1 MKYTKYGF
9 IIKAKQTKNGGI
21 LMETRCFEL
30 CSERELNPK
39 RTFDCGQ
46 CFRWN
51 EDADGRYR
59 GVASGRAAVVWAEGD
74 RAYIEC
80 AVSDIYFWR
89 DYLDM
94 ETDYA
99 EARRSIEVCDYLR
112 DCAAYGE
119 GIRILRQDKWEALC
133 SFIVS
138 QCNNIPRIKGI
149 VEKLCDLYG
158 EPVEAPWGDARDFP
172 TAERVAALSEDDLA
186 PLRSGYRAPYILSA
200 ARAVASGD
208 IDLEATALLPCVE
221 ARAELKRLNGVG
233 DKVANCVVLFGLHQL
248 DAFPVDVWIKR
259 ALAANMPKG
268 FDPSSLGKYAGL
280 AQQYM
285 FFHARETAAKA

>member
-1 MKYTKYGF
+1 MDFLT
-9 IIKAKQTKNGGI
+9 
-21 LMETRCFEL
+21 FEL
-30 CSERELNPK
+30 CGVQELNPQ

-51 EDADGRYR
+51 ADAEGKYR
-59 GVASGRAAVVWAEGD
+59 GVASGKAAVVWAEAG
-74 RAYIEC
+74 RTYIEC
-80 AVSDIYFWR
+80 AAGDIYFWL

-112 DCAAYGE
+112 ECAAYGE

-133 SFIVS
+133 SFIIS

-149 VEKLCDLYG
+149 VEKLCSLYG
-158 EPVEAPWGDARDFP
+158 EPVEAPWGEARAFP
-172 TAERVAALSEDDLA
+172 TAERVADLSEEALA
-186 PLRSGYRAPYILSA
+186 PLRSGYRAPYILAA
-200 ARAVASGD
+200 ARAVAGGD
-208 IDLEATALLPCVE
+208 IDLDATALLPCGE
-221 ARAELKRLNGVG
+221 ARAELKKLNGVG

-285 FFHARETAAKA
+285 FFHARETADQV

>member
-1 MKYTKYGF
+1 MDSLT
-9 IIKAKQTKNGGI
+9 
-21 LMETRCFEL
+21 FEL
-30 CSERELNPK
+30 CGVQELNPQ

-51 EDADGRYR
+51 ADAEGKYR
-59 GVASGRAAVVWAEGD
+59 GVASGKAAVVWAEAG
-74 RAYIEC
+74 RTYIEC
-80 AVSDIYFWR
+80 AAGDIYFWR

-112 DCAAYGE
+112 ECAAYGE

-133 SFIVS
+133 SFIIS

-149 VEKLCDLYG
+149 VEKLCSLYG
-158 EPVEAPWGDARDFP
+158 EPVEAPWGEARAFP
-172 TAERVAALSEDDLA
+172 TAERVADLSEEALA
-186 PLRSGYRAPYILSA
+186 PLRSGYRAPYILAA
-200 ARAVASGD
+200 ARAVAGGD
-208 IDLEATALLPCVE
+208 IDLDATALLPCGE
-221 ARAELKRLNGVG
+221 ARAELKKLNGVG

-285 FFHARETAAKA
+285 FFHARETADQV

>member
-1 MKYTKYGF
+1 MDFLT
-9 IIKAKQTKNGGI
+9 
-21 LMETRCFEL
+21 FEL
-30 CSERELNPK
+30 CGVQELNPQ

-51 EDADGRYR
+51 ADAEGKYR
-59 GVASGRAAVVWAEGD
+59 GVASGKAAVVWAEAG
-74 RAYIEC
+74 RTYIEC
-80 AVSDIYFWR
+80 AAGDIFFWR

-112 DCAAYGE
+112 ECAAYGE

-133 SFIVS
+133 SFIIS

-149 VEKLCDLYG
+149 VEKLCSLYG
-158 EPVEAPWGDARDFP
+158 EPVEAPWGEARAFP
-172 TAERVAALSEDDLA
+172 TAERVADLSEEALA
-186 PLRSGYRAPYILSA
+186 PLRSGYRAPYILAA
-200 ARAVASGD
+200 ARAVAGGD
-208 IDLEATALLPCVE
+208 IDLDATALLPCGE
-221 ARAELKRLNGVG
+221 ARAELKKLNGVG

-285 FFHARETAAKA
+285 FFHARETADQV

>member
-1 MKYTKYGF
+1 MDFLT
-9 IIKAKQTKNGGI
+9 
-21 LMETRCFEL
+21 FEL
-30 CSERELNPK
+30 CGVQELNPQ

-51 EDADGRYR
+51 ADAEGKYR
-59 GVASGRAAVVWAEGD
+59 GVASGKAAVVWAEAG
-74 RAYIEC
+74 RTYIEC
-80 AVSDIYFWR
+80 AAGDIYFWR

-112 DCAAYGE
+112 ECAAYGE

-133 SFIVS
+133 SFIIS

-149 VEKLCDLYG
+149 VEKLCSLYG
-158 EPVEAPWGDARDFP
+158 EPVEAPWGEARAFP
-172 TAERVAALSEDDLA
+172 TAERVADLSEEALA
-186 PLRSGYRAPYILSA
+186 PLRSGYRAPYMLAA
-200 ARAVASGD
+200 ARAVAGGD
-208 IDLEATALLPCVE
+208 IDLDATALLPCGE
-221 ARAELKRLNGVG
+221 ARAELKKLNGVG

-285 FFHARETAAKA
+285 FFHARETADQV

>member
-1 MKYTKYGF
+1 MDFLT
-9 IIKAKQTKNGGI
+9 
-21 LMETRCFEL
+21 CEL
-30 CSERELNPK
+30 CGVQELNPQ

-51 EDADGRYR
+51 ADAEGKYR
-59 GVASGRAAVVWAEGD
+59 GVASGKAAVVWAEAG
-74 RAYIEC
+74 RTYIEC
-80 AVSDIYFWR
+80 AAGDIYFWR

-99 EARRSIEVCDYLR
+99 EARRSIEVCNYLR

-133 SFIVS
+133 SFIIS

-149 VEKLCDLYG
+149 VEKLCSLYG
-158 EPVEAPWGDARDFP
+158 EPVEAPWGEARAFP
-172 TAERVAALSEDDLA
+172 TAERVADLSEEALA
-186 PLRSGYRAPYILSA
+186 PLRSGYRAPYILAA
-200 ARAVASGD
+200 ARAVAGGD
-208 IDLEATALLPCVE
+208 IDLDATALLPCGE
-221 ARAELKRLNGVG
+221 ARAELKKLNGVG

-285 FFHARETAAKA
+285 FFHARETADQV

>member
-1 MKYTKYGF
+1 MDFLT
-9 IIKAKQTKNGGI
+9 
-21 LMETRCFEL
+21 FEL
-30 CSERELNPK
+30 CGVQELNPQ

-51 EDADGRYR
+51 ADAEGKYR
-59 GVASGRAAVVWAEGD
+59 GVASGKAAVVWAEAG
-74 RAYIEC
+74 RTYIEC
-80 AVSDIYFWR
+80 AAGDIYFWR

-112 DCAAYGE
+112 ECAAYGE

-133 SFIVS
+133 SFIIS

-149 VEKLCDLYG
+149 VEKLCSLYG
-158 EPVEAPWGDARDFP
+158 EPVEAPWGEARAFP
-172 TAERVAALSEDDLA
+172 TAERVADLSEEALA
-186 PLRSGYRAPYILSA
+186 PLRSGYRAPYILAA
-200 ARAVASGD
+200 ARAVADGD
-208 IDLEATALLPCVE
+208 IDLDATALLPCGE
-221 ARAELKRLNGVG
+221 ARAELKKLNGVG

-259 ALAANMPKG
+259 ALASNMPKG

-285 FFHARETAAKA
+285 FFHARETADQV

>member
-1 MKYTKYGF
+1 
-9 IIKAKQTKNGGI
+9 
-21 LMETRCFEL
+21 METRRFEL
-30 CSERELNPK
+30 CTERELNPQ

-51 EDADGRYR
+51 EEAGGRYR
-59 GVASGRAAVVWAEGD
+59 GVASGRAAVVWAEGGA
-74 RAYIEC
+74 AYIEC
-80 AVSDIYFWR
+80 APGDIGFWR
-89 DYLDM
+89 GYLDM
-94 ETDYA
+94 ETDYE

-158 EPVEAPWGDARDFP
+158 EPVEAPWGEARAFP
-172 TAERVAALSEDDLA
+172 TAERVAELDEADLA
-186 PLRSGYRAPYILSA
+186 PLRAGYRAPYILTA
-200 ARAVASGD
+200 ARAVASGEL
-208 IDLEATALLPCVE
+208 DLEATALLPCAE

-285 FFHARETAAKA
+285 FFHARETAVKY

>member
-1 MKYTKYGF
+1 MDFLT
-9 IIKAKQTKNGGI
+9 
-21 LMETRCFEL
+21 FEL
-30 CSERELNPK
+30 CGVQELNPQ

-51 EDADGRYR
+51 ADAEGKYR
-59 GVASGRAAVVWAEGD
+59 GVASGKAAVVWAEAG
-74 RAYIEC
+74 RTYIEC
-80 AVSDIYFWR
+80 AAGDIYFWR

-112 DCAAYGE
+112 ECAAYGE

-133 SFIVS
+133 SFIIS

-149 VEKLCDLYG
+149 VEKLCSLYG
-158 EPVEAPWGDARDFP
+158 EPVEAPWGEARAFP
-172 TAERVAALSEDDLA
+172 TAERVADLSEGALA
-186 PLRSGYRAPYILSA
+186 PLRSGYRAPYILAA
-200 ARAVASGD
+200 ARAVAGGD
-208 IDLEATALLPCVE
+208 IDLDATALLPCGE
-221 ARAELKRLNGVG
+221 ARAELKKLNGVG

-268 FDPSSLGKYAGL
+268 FDPSSRGKYAGL

-285 FFHARETAAKA
+285 FFHARETADQV

>member
-1 MKYTKYGF
+1 MDFLT
-9 IIKAKQTKNGGI
+9 
-21 LMETRCFEL
+21 FEL
-30 CSERELNPK
+30 CGVQELNPQ

-51 EDADGRYR
+51 ADAEGKYR
-59 GVASGRAAVVWAEGD
+59 GVASGKAAVVWAEAG
-74 RAYIEC
+74 RTYIEC
-80 AVSDIYFWR
+80 AAGDIYFWR

-112 DCAAYGE
+112 ECAVYGE

-133 SFIVS
+133 SFIIS

-149 VEKLCDLYG
+149 VEKLCSLYG
-158 EPVEAPWGDARDFP
+158 EPVEAPWGEARAFP
-172 TAERVAALSEDDLA
+172 TAERVADLSEEALA
-186 PLRSGYRAPYILSA
+186 PLRSGYRAPYILAA
-200 ARAVASGD
+200 ARAVAGGD
-208 IDLEATALLPCVE
+208 IDLDATALLPCGE
-221 ARAELKRLNGVG
+221 ARAELKKLNGVG

-285 FFHARETAAKA
+285 FFHARETADQV

>member
-1 MKYTKYGF
+1 MDTA
-9 IIKAKQTKNGGI
+9 I
-21 LMETRCFEL
+21 FEL
-30 CSERELNPK
+30 CDEKNLNPR

-51 EDADGRYR
+51 EDAEGRWR
-59 GVASGRAAVVWAEGD
+59 GVASGKAAVVWAENG
-74 RAYIEC
+74 RTYIEC
-80 AVSDIYFWR
+80 ALDDIYFWR

-94 ETDYA
+94 DTDYE

-133 SFIVS
+133 SFIIS

-149 VEKLCDLYG
+149 VEKLSSLYG
-158 EPVEAPWGDARDFP
+158 DIVAAPWGEARSFP
-172 TAERVAALSEDDLA
+172 TAERVAQLTEADLA
-186 PLRSGYRAPYILSA
+186 PLRSGYRAPYILA
-200 ARAVASGD
+200 AAKAVASGEL
-208 IDLEATALLPCVE
+208 DLEETALLPCNE
-221 ARAELKRLNGVG
+221 ARAELKKLGGVG

-285 FFHARETAAKA
+285 FYHARETAAGS

>member
-1 MKYTKYGF
+1 MDFLT
-9 IIKAKQTKNGGI
+9 
-21 LMETRCFEL
+21 FEL
-30 CSERELNPK
+30 CGVQELNPQ

-51 EDADGRYR
+51 ADAEGKYR
-59 GVASGRAAVVWAEGD
+59 GVASGKAAVVWAEAG
-74 RAYIEC
+74 RTYIEC
-80 AVSDIYFWR
+80 AAGDIYFWR

-112 DCAAYGE
+112 ECAAYGE

-133 SFIVS
+133 SFIIS

-149 VEKLCDLYG
+149 VEKLCSLYG
-158 EPVEAPWGDARDFP
+158 EPVEAPWGEARAFP
-172 TAERVAALSEDDLA
+172 TAERVADLSEEALA
-186 PLRSGYRAPYILSA
+186 PLRSGYRAPYILAA
-200 ARAVASGD
+200 ARAVAGGD
-208 IDLEATALLPCVE
+208 IDLDATALLPCGE
-221 ARAELKRLNGVG
+221 ARAELKKLNGVG

-259 ALAANMPKG
+259 ALAENMPEG
-268 FDPSSLGKYAGL
+268 FEPSSLGKYAGL

-285 FFHARETAAKA
+285 FYHARETASER

>member
-1 MKYTKYGF
+1 MDFLT
-9 IIKAKQTKNGGI
+9 
-21 LMETRCFEL
+21 FEL
-30 CSERELNPK
+30 CGVQELNPQ

-51 EDADGRYR
+51 ADAEGKYR
-59 GVASGRAAVVWAEGD
+59 GVASGKAAVVWAEAG
-74 RAYIEC
+74 RTYIEC
-80 AVSDIYFWR
+80 AAGDIYFWR

-112 DCAAYGE
+112 ECAAYGE

-133 SFIVS
+133 SFILS

-149 VEKLCDLYG
+149 VEKLCSLYG
-158 EPVEAPWGDARDFP
+158 EPVEAPWGEARAFP
-172 TAERVAALSEDDLA
+172 TAERVADLSEEALA
-186 PLRSGYRAPYILSA
+186 PLRSGYRAPYILAA
-200 ARAVASGD
+200 ARAVAGGD
-208 IDLEATALLPCVE
+208 IDLDATALLPCGE
-221 ARAELKRLNGVG
+221 ARAELKKLNGVG

-248 DAFPVDVWIKR
+248 DAFPADVWIKR

-285 FFHARETAAKA
+285 FFHARETADQV

>member
-1 MKYTKYGF
+1 MDFLT
-9 IIKAKQTKNGGI
+9 
-21 LMETRCFEL
+21 FEL
-30 CSERELNPK
+30 CGVQELNPQ

-51 EDADGRYR
+51 ADAEGKYR
-59 GVASGRAAVVWAEGD
+59 GVASGKAAVVWAEAG
-74 RAYIEC
+74 RTYIEC
-80 AVSDIYFWR
+80 AAGDIFFWR

-99 EARRSIEVCDYLR
+99 EARRSIEVCVYLR
-112 DCAAYGE
+112 ECAAYGE

-133 SFIVS
+133 SFIIS

-149 VEKLCDLYG
+149 VEKLCSLYG
-158 EPVEAPWGDARDFP
+158 EPVEAPWGEARAFP
-172 TAERVAALSEDDLA
+172 TAERVADLSEEALA
-186 PLRSGYRAPYILSA
+186 PLRSGYRAPYILAA
-200 ARAVASGD
+200 ARAVAGCD
-208 IDLEATALLPCVE
+208 IDLDATALLPCGE
-221 ARAELKRLNGVG
+221 ARAELKKLNGVG

-259 ALAANMPKG
+259 ALASNMPKG

-285 FFHARETAAKA
+285 FFHARETADQV

>member
-1 MKYTKYGF
+1 MDFLT
-9 IIKAKQTKNGGI
+9 
-21 LMETRCFEL
+21 FEL
-30 CSERELNPK
+30 CGVQELNPQ

-51 EDADGRYR
+51 ADAEGKYR
-59 GVASGRAAVVWAEGD
+59 GVASGKAAVVWAEAG
-74 RAYIEC
+74 RTYIEC
-80 AVSDIYFWR
+80 AAGDIYFWR

-112 DCAAYGE
+112 ECAAYGE

-133 SFIVS
+133 SFIIS

-149 VEKLCDLYG
+149 VEKLCSLYG
-158 EPVEAPWGDARDFP
+158 E
-172 TAERVAALSEDDLA
+172 VALA
-186 PLRSGYRAPYILSA
+186 PLRSGYRAPYILAA
-200 ARAVASGD
+200 ARAVAGGD
-208 IDLEATALLPCVE
+208 IDLDATALLPCGE
-221 ARAELKRLNGVG
+221 ARAELKKLNGVG

-259 ALAANMPKG
+259 ALASNMPKG

-285 FFHARETAAKA
+285 FFHARETADQV